1 MTESYPSSS
10 TPTGD
15 TRLPVAPAD
24 TLSVAVRTLGC
35 KVNQVES
42 EGIVATLLGGGA
54 LLAEEDRAAV
64 VVINTCTVTGEAD
77 KKARKAVRHAL
88 GLAQQ
93 PVVVVTGCLAAVD
106 APALRALDPRVVVEA
121 DKSLVPARV
130 AEALGVTAHPD
141 AKRVMRAG
149 RGFHTRV
156 MLKVEDGCDNHCTYC
171 IVPRARGV
179 PRAEPLGD
187 LVGQA
192 KELAAA
198 GVGEVVV
205 TGINVGRYRDPATGT
220 DLTGLLEALASAGPR
235 RVRLSSIEPPD
246 LDERLLRAMAALPS
260 FCPHLHVPLQSGSDR
275 VLAAMGRAYT
285 AEEFL
290 ARIHDARVTI
300 PGVALTTD
308 VIVGFPGE
316 TEADLERTLEVCAR
330 AAFSKLHVFR
340 YSRRPETPAAEMP
353 DQVPPETIAARAER
367 VRSLGHELRTSWLET
382 LVGDRVEVLIERIA
396 EDGSAEG
403 TTPQYAKVLV
413 GTESSGCFCV
423 GDSVEVEVLRRQGEV
438 LLCGL
443 TRGNEAHAW

>member
-1 MTESYPSSS
+1 VTESYPSSS

-24 TLSVAVRTLGC
+24 TVSVAVRTLGC

-42 EGIVATLLGGGA
+42 EDIVANLIGRGA

-106 APALRALDPRVVVEA
+106 APSLRALDPRVVVEV
-121 DKSLVPARV
+121 DKSLVPNRV
-130 AEALGVTAHPD
+130 AEALGITVAPEE
-141 AKRVMRAG
+141 RSVIRAG

-179 PRAEPLGD
+179 PRAEPLEG
-187 LVGQA
+187 LVAQVT
-192 KELAAA
+192 ELAAA

-205 TGINVGRYRDPATGT
+205 TGINVGRYRDPATGA
-220 DLTGLLEALASAGPR
+220 DLTELLQALSAAGPR

-246 LDERLLRAMAALPS
+246 LGERLLSAMAALPG
-260 FCPHLHVPLQSGSDR
+260 FCPHLHVPMQSGSDR
-275 VLAAMGRAYT
+275 ILAAMGRAYT

-290 ARIHDARVTI
+290 ARLDEARTAI

-316 TEADLERTLEVCAR
+316 TEADFEQTLEVCVR
-330 AAFSKLHVFR
+330 AGFSKLHVFR
-340 YSRRPETPAAEMP
+340 YSRRPDTPAARMP
-353 DQVPPETIAARAER
+353 DQVPPETIAARAEQ
-367 VRSLGHELRTSWLET
+367 VRSLGHELRSSWLDT
-382 LVGDRVEVLIERIA
+382 LVGDRVELLIERVA

-413 GTESSGCFCV
+413 GPESSACFGV
-423 GDSVEVEVLRRQGEV
+423 GDSVEVEVLERQGEV
-438 LLCGL
+438 LLGVL
-443 TRGNEAHAW
+443 TRGNEARAW